1 MSEFYKDFENNHNEI
16 FTKGFLN
23 FTENF
28 DYKVKFKPSENILL
42 KGKAGL
48 YYSYRIENNNETN
61 INTNDIKEAK
71 TQFYYFY
78 FFEKFKFSN
87 AILRKFEF
95 KPNLIN
101 KELSFYYNHTSH
113 NNEINNE
120 ALSESI

>member
-1 MSEFYKDFENNHNEI
+1 MSEFYRDFEKNHNDI

-28 DYKVKFKPSENILL
+28 DYKVKFKPSENIFL
-42 KGKAGL
+42 KGKVGL

-101 KELSFYYNHTSH
+101 KELSFHYNHTSH